1 MLKKKEKQHI
11 VTNEKAI
18 TLIAL
23 VVTIVILLILAGV
36 TITMTLGQNGLFIK
50 TQQAKKAMKDAADKE
65 REQLNQ
71 ITDEMKIGEK
81 SDKNDS
87 PFGVKTNGYEWGSW
101 TNKDIII
108 TMSGKTDDEKYQYS
122 LDNNTWND
130 CGDSITIDK
139 DQVQTYYFRIV
150 DNANNVKFKT
160 DGKLVEKDTTKPSM
174 AFCAGMAK
182 SKDNIWWT
190 TKDISDSG
198 SGLEQENKVTISH
211 KILDESD
218 DKYVVDY
225 EGTDSTGTIK
235 ELTYNLT
242 YIIKA
247 TVEDKAGNKIE
258 AKEEVLYSTDRV
270 KFPKLTIE
278 YGWNYSLVEDISDE
292 YTEEVK
298 NDMKNSTLD
307 VIVNKYCT
315 DSEIIEKCEGK
326 TIMNPVYHIEKLNDN
341 NRNSSG
347 MYVIEYC
354 WPHMTDDMTGITL
367 LYYDLEEKKILELV
381 EPLDIDKEN
390 KCIKFELKKVN
401 GIIIPMCDDLSSY
414 MLENKN

>member
-1 MLKKKEKQHI
+1 MKKMKRH
-11 VTNEKAI
+11 TSLGEKAI

-50 TQQAKKAMKDAADKE
+50 TQQAKKAMKDAADRE

-130 CGDSITIDK
+130 SGDSITIDK

-150 DNANNVKFKT
+150 DNAGNVKFKT
-160 DGKLVEKDTTKPSM
+160 DGKLVKKDTTKPSM
-174 AFCAGMAK
+174 EFGAGITD
-182 SKDNIWWT
+182 SKDSIWWT
-190 TKDISDSG
+190 TKNISDSG
-198 SGLEQENKVTISH
+198 SGLEHENEVTISH
-211 KILDESD
+211 KLLYESD

-225 EGTDSTGTIK
+225 EGTDSTGTITS
-235 ELTYNLT
+235 LTINSI

-247 TVEDKAGNKIE
+247 TVKDKAGNKIE
-258 AKEEVLYSTDRV
+258 AKGEVSYSTDRV
-270 KFPKLTIE
+270 KLPKLTIG

-298 NDMKNSTLD
+298 NDMMNSTID
-307 VIVNKYCT
+307 VIANKYCA
-315 DSEIIEKCEGK
+315 DSEIIEKCEEKVRIGEAYQ
-326 TIMNPVYHIEKLNDN
+326 VEKLND
-341 NRNSSG
+341 
-347 MYVIEYC
+347 
-354 WPHMTDDMTGITL
+354 
-367 LYYDLEEKKILELV
+367 K
-381 EPLDIDKEN
+381 
-390 KCIKFELKKVN
+390 
-401 GIIIPMCDDLSSY
+401 
-414 MLENKN
+414 NKNAS

>member
-1 MLKKKEKQHI
+1 MKKMKSH
-11 VTNEKAI
+11 TSLGEKAI

-50 TQQAKKAMKDAADKE
+50 TQQAKKAMKDAADRE

-87 PFGVKTNGYEWGSW
+87 PFGVKTNEYEWGSW

-235 ELTYNLT
+235 ELTYNLI

-270 KFPKLTIE
+270 KFPQLTIE

-298 NDMKNSTLD
+298 NDMMNSTID
-307 VIVNKYCT
+307 VIANKYCA
-315 DSEIIEKCEGK
+315 DSEIIEKCEEK
-326 TIMNPVYHIEKLNDN
+326 VRIDEAYQVEKLNDKN
-341 NRNSSG
+341 KNASG
-347 MYVIEYC
+347 MYVLEFYC
-354 WPHMTDDMTGITL
+354 PKLTDEMESIAL
-367 LYYDLEEKKILELV
+367 LYYDFDEKKIVEFV
-381 EPLDIDKEN
+381 EPLAIDKLD
-390 KCIKFELKKVN
+390 KSIKIELKKVN
-401 GIIIPMCDDLSSY
+401 GIIIPMCDEL
-414 MLENKN
+414 